1 MFAPLRRL
9 ARSPLSVLIG
19 SAAFVTACSES
30 PLGPSALPAAS
41 PAAVTSVA
49 PPSIPAPAPLPAP
62 RPTPSPVPAPAPA
75 PAPEPTPPAPTP
87 APAPTPTPTP
97 TPAPTPVQPG
107 PINITAVGLYPLI
120 SVNGRPVPGPF
131 DSFSPT
137 PAVRMEMHATRGH
150 VDIRPDGT
158 FTQEWETRLTGT
170 GLSGAVAV
178 KTVTGSYTL
187 QGTSLTFRSATGVTY
202 SPAYGPGW
210 IEVVTEAP
218 GLNGGTDRFVWR
230 FQR

>member
-1 MFAPLRRL
+1 MFAPFRRL
-9 ARSPLSVLIG
+9 ARSPLSVVLG
-19 SAAFVTACSES
+19 SAALVSACSDS
-30 PLGPSALPAAS
+30 PIGPSALPAAS
-41 PAAVTSVA
+41 PAAAASVA
-49 PPSIPAPAPLPAP
+49 PP
-62 RPTPSPVPAPAPA
+62 TTPAPAPA
-75 PAPEPTPPAPTP
+75 PTTPPQG
-87 APAPTPTPTP
+87 
-97 TPAPTPVQPG
+97 PV
-107 PINITAVGLYPLI
+107 NITAVGLYALV

-137 PAVRMEMHATRGH
+137 PSVRMEMHATRGH
-150 VDIRPDGT
+150 VDIRADGT

-170 GLSGAVAV
+170 GMPGAAAV

-187 QGTSLTFRSATGVTY
+187 QGTSLTFQSTSGATY